1 MCYVS
6 VLCKYTIVNN
16 IYYCILLLYFIIV
29 FCQISQTSQPSYVS
43 LLSYYGYTIQY
54 SCQPEISQP
63 EKSAYK
69 YKSAYI
75 IITITIKYRRYIF

>member
-1 MCYVS
+1 MFLCN

-29 FCQISQTSQPSYVS
+29 FCQISQPSYVS
-43 LLSYYGYTIQY
+43 ILLYYSYTIQY

-63 EKSAYK
+63 EKCAYK